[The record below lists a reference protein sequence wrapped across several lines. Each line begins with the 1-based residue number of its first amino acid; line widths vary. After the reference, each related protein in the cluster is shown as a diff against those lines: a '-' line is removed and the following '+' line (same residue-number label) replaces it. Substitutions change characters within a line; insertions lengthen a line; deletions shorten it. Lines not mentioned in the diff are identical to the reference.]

1 MVVYRGVSWPRARC
15 EPAARAGRLSCLA
28 GGLPK
33 GNCVP
38 FFGESGRFRGKAG
51 REGGFLLEVF
61 FLSFFLFSLS
71 LSFFGSTRM
80 KDVREYIT
88 RVKLVSLFDAFV
100 KFVHFFM
107 EFDAQRILFSFD
119 VIEVYHLAKI
129 Y

>member
-1 MVVYRGVSWPRARC
+1 MFLSLESRGDF
-15 EPAARAGRLSCLA
+15 EGRRS
-28 GGLPK
+28 GGWIF
-33 GNCVP
+33 V
-38 FFGESGRFRGKAG
+38 
-51 REGGFLLEVF
+51 GGFFPF
-61 FLSFFLFSLS
+61 FLSFLSLS

-88 RVKLVSLFDAFV
+88 RVKLVSLFDTFV

>member
-1 MVVYRGVSWPRARC
+1 MVYRGVSWPRARC

-51 REGGFLLEVF
+51 WEGGFLLLEVSFLF
-61 FLSFFLFSLS
+61 FPFSFFSLDADERCE
-71 LSFFGSTRM
+71 GI
-80 KDVREYIT
+80 YIT
-88 RVKLVSLFDAFV
+88 RVKLASLFDAFV

-107 EFDAQRILFSFD
+107 EFDARILFLFD
-119 VIEVYHLAKI
+119 KI
-129 Y
+129 L

>member
-1 MVVYRGVSWPRARC
+1 MVYRGVSWPRARC

-51 REGGFLLEVF
+51 WEGGFLLLEVS
-61 FLSFFLFSLS
+61 FLFFFLFP
-71 LSFFGSTRM
+71 FFRSTRM
-80 KDVREYIT
+80 KDVREYIS
-88 RVKLVSLFDAFV
+88 RVKLASLFDAFV

-107 EFDAQRILFSFD
+107 EFDARILFLFD
-119 VIEVYHLAKI
+119 KI
-129 Y
+129 L